1 MRPPAS
7 SRALERDSSD
17 RDEAVHHPCS
27 TSQET
32 AWHKSNWR
40 AKHNPNKPGAAR
52 DEIQRLSLLRAGQL
66 TLERSRRGTS
76 ARQPSPDTGRKAYE
90 LHTRQWV
97 VAFPPRHS
105 LVSDE
110 PGPQHWHLC

>member
-7 SRALERDSSD
+7 SRASEGKSSD
-17 RDEAVHHPCS
+17 RDEAVHHPS
-27 TSQET
+27 SSSQEI
-32 AWHKSNWR
+32 AGHESNLR
-40 AKHNPNKPGAAR
+40 AKHNPTKPGEAR
-52 DEIQRLSLLRAGQL
+52 DEIQRLSLLRAGQM

-97 VAFPPRHS
+97 VAFPPRQP
-105 LVSDE
+105 DFR
-110 PGPQHWHLC
+110 